1 MYEMNQEKPQKT
13 DAMSIMELWREP
25 FKAEV
30 VVSEN
35 WTCASINMRGQ
46 MGLMPQS
53 GDSSGW

>member
-1 MYEMNQEKPQKT
+1 MNQEKPQKT

-30 VVSEN
+30 VMSEN